1 MGIFSKIFGKNEK
14 KANVGGMEDFMTLI
28 RVYFES
34 SIAAQLG
41 ISNIAMLPDLL
52 TFKRSFKVATVNNKL
67 GIGEKKACM
76 KLLKD
81 IYPELD
87 EGFFKEIDSSIKKRC
102 KSQME
107 IRNYMI
113 MFQGYSQELV
123 MLIGTLLKWRFR
135 IPSFLKKAMR
145 TMITNT
151 VHDIFTKDVWK
162 DESTRKSVFSIRKYQ
177 QTLGFSESWTSTYAY
192 HFIILAK
199 REKPSKEDIAKA
211 ESMMKSKK

>member
-1 MGIFSKIFGKNEK
+1 MGIFSKIFGKK
-14 KANVGGMEDFMTLI
+14 DKPANIGGMEDFMTLI

-34 SIAAQLG
+34 ALASQLG

-52 TFKRSFKVATVNNKL
+52 TFKRTFKVATVNNKL
-67 GIGEKKACM
+67 GLGEKKACK
-76 KLLKD
+76 KLLTD
-81 IYPELD
+81 IYPELTD
-87 EGFFKEIDSSIKKRC
+87 DFFKEIDSSIKKRC
-102 KSQME
+102 KNQME

-145 TMITNT
+145 TMISNT
-151 VHDIFTKDVWK
+151 VHDIFTKDTWN
-162 DESTRKSVFSIRKYQ
+162 DESTRKSVYSIRKYQ
-177 QTLGFSESWTSTYAY
+177 QTLGFSEGWTSTYAY

-211 ESMMKSKK
+211 EGMMKSKQ